1 MRTKVR
7 VESQVES
14 FVKSLAPEPRR
25 RLTIAIKALAHDRG
39 DIQRLE
45 GRLEGYSRLRVA
57 GHRVI
62 FYERAER
69 GERIVDCVFAEKRAI
84 VYDLFIRLLSE
95 SVGSASSAEP
105 GS

>member
-1 MRTKVR
+1 MRTRVR

-25 RLTIAIKALAHDRG
+25 RLINALKALAHDRG

-45 GRLEGYSRLRVA
+45 GKLEGYSRLRVA

-62 FYERAER
+62 FCERAER
-69 GERIVDCVFAEKRAI
+69 GERIIDCVFAEKRAI

-95 SVGSASSAEP
+95 SIGSP
-105 GS
+105 GSPRSGS

>member
-39 DIQRLE
+39 DVQRLE
-45 GRLEGYSRLRVA
+45 GKLEGYSRLRVA

-62 FYERAER
+62 FCESAEQEERL
-69 GERIVDCVFAEKRAI
+69 IDCVFAERRAI

-95 SVGSASSAEP
+95 SVGSP
-105 GS
+105 GSSRSGA

>member
-1 MRTKVR
+1 MRTRVR

-14 FVKSLAPEPRR
+14 FVRSLAPEPRR

-39 DIQRLE
+39 DVQRLE
-45 GRLEGYSRLRVA
+45 GKLEGYSRLRVA

-62 FYERAER
+62 FCETTER
-69 GERIVDCVFAEKRAI
+69 GERVIDCVFAEKRAI
-84 VYDLFIRLLSE
+84 VYDLLVRLLSE
-95 SVGSASSAEP
+95 SIGSSGSSRS